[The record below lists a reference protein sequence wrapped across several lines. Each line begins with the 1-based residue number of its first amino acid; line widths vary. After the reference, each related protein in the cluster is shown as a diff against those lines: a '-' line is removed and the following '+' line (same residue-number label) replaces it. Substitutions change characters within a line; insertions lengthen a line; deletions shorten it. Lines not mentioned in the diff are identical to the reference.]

1 MIQSMFSGQS
11 AAFRT
16 ELMTRARDV
25 VHDVSAAL
33 QRNRELSPELR
44 DKIVAIQATP
54 GMPIA
59 FSELSLDGAL
69 RALIE
74 LVRDDVLGR
83 G

>member
-1 MIQSMFSGQS
+1 
-11 AAFRT
+11 
-16 ELMTRARDV
+16 
-25 VHDVSAAL
+25 
-33 QRNRELSPELR
+33 
-44 DKIVAIQATP
+44 
-54 GMPIA
+54 MPIA